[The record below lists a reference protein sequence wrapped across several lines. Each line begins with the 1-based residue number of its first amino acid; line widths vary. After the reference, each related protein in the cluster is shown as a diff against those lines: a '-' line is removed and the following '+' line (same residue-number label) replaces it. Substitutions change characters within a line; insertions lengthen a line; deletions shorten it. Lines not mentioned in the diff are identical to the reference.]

1 MTKYVDSIKELLLLY
16 VVLLTAGAAA
26 YAAFEH
32 KPFVDSLWWACVTA
46 TTVGYGD
53 MYPVS
58 PGGRLVAVLLMH
70 VTLLFILPLLIGNI
84 CSRCIQDQ
92 HQFSNDEQEDLKA
105 ALRRVEEKL
114 DRLDAADVSE
124 TPHSPDVTTN
134 PLARVH
140 GTL

>member
-16 VVLLTAGAAA
+16 AILLLAGAGA

-32 KPFVDSLWWACVTA
+32 KPFLDSVWWACVTA

-53 MYPVS
+53 MYPAS
-58 PGGRLVAVLLMH
+58 AGGRIVAVLLMH

-84 CSRCIQDQ
+84 CSRCIKDQ
-92 HQFSNDEQEDLKA
+92 HQFSHEEQEELKA
-105 ALRRVEEKL
+105 TLRRLEA
-114 DRLDAADVSE
+114 RLDAAAVSS
-124 TPHSPDVTTN
+124 TPQSSDSPTR
-134 PLARVH
+134 PLAQVH